1 MPAFCVPNVPE
12 AQGGLPPGPHVQY
25 VLGTRTSLGRWVR
38 TAYCG
43 TPGFGK
49 GNASE
54 YVDKM
59 RDTQLC
65 LQIAGLSSECYRLY
79 EALDAGCVPIVVD
92 NLAAQNQ
99 ATASEQYRFLLH
111 GGGALPG
118 DGSAAPFPHAATPG
132 QLAELLAQL
141 RGNGRLLDELQAK
154 TDRWWLRTLGRII
167 ARVISVAESDPCAKL
182 GTRLRRQA
190 QVDNKARWS

>member
-1 MPAFCVPNVPE
+1 MFE
-12 AQGGLPPGPHVQY
+12 QQTRLPVN
-25 VLGTRTSLGRWVR
+25 RSLGHS
-38 TAYCG
+38 
-43 TPGFGK
+43 GFGK

-118 DGSAAPFPHAATPG
+118 DGSAAPFPHAATPS

-190 QVDNKARWS
+190 QVDHKARWS